1 MISCAEAVRQLWSY
15 LEDEV
20 STVDRQ
26 LVTEHLEVCRKCC
39 GEVEF
44 LGELRRFVA
53 SSELPM
59 PPDVGARMEAFLAT
73 LEGSHG
79 RPDVQG

>member
-1 MISCAEAVRQLWSY
+1 MITCAEAVRQLWSY
-15 LEDEV
+15 LDGEV
-20 STVDRQ
+20 TAADRR
-26 LVTEHLEVCRKCC
+26 LIIEHVEACRKCC

-44 LGELRRFVA
+44 LAELRRFVA
-53 SSELPM
+53 AAEPAL

-79 RPDVQG
+79 RPDAQG